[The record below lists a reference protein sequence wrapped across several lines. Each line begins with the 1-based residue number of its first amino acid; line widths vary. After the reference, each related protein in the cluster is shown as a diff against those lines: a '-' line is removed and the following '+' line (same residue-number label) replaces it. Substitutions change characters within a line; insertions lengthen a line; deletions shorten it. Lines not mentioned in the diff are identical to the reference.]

1 MPKTSESKKLELEA
15 VNSKLVT
22 KAREPRKL
30 ENYLD
35 YVRSENAKNP
45 RKIQSVASLPVLTPA
60 KKPRM
65 MHRSSEEMSSV
76 RQSLPTNSNRAIPT
90 ISAS

>member
-1 MPKTSESKKLELEA
+1 MQSYRKQIRELYMPKPSESKKLELEQA
-15 VNSKLVT
+15 NSRLVT

-45 RKIQSVASLPVLTPA
+45 RKIPNVASLPVLTPA

-65 MHRSSEEMSSV
+65 MHRSSDKM
-76 RQSLPTNSNRAIPT
+76 
-90 ISAS
+90 